1 MEDTGEESY
10 VGRFTLSTWK
20 RMYPITA
27 CLCNTAAFPEIA
39 LGLMLGKCQSRF
51 PLNFISACC
60 HTWPGAGNV
69 PACDPGVTHLL
80 PFYFCLSLHRKCLT
94 ERSLLDFNYSSAY
107 TSFYREISLLA
118 NLHRTGVM
126 LASHHSFFSVYD
138 GPLYIITLG
147 FGVVLN
153 QASGC

>member
-1 MEDTGEESY
+1 M
-10 VGRFTLSTWK
+10 
-20 RMYPITA
+20 
-27 CLCNTAAFPEIA
+27 
-39 LGLMLGKCQSRF
+39 
-51 PLNFISACC
+51 
-60 HTWPGAGNV
+60 
-69 PACDPGVTHLL
+69 CDRGVTHLQL
-80 PFYFCLSLHRKCLT
+80 YFCLSLHGTFLT
-94 ERSLLDFNYSSAY
+94 ESSLLDFNYSSAY

-126 LASHHSFFSVYD
+126 LASHHSFFSAYD